1 MGTSYKDLETIMPD
15 AAVRIE
21 SAISTAK
28 EKSQTP
34 VVLFAHG
41 CGAQVALAWMEV
53 KGSDSLNGYIGL
65 GAGLMNAA
73 VENAGHLRIPL
84 ETMKFP
90 QLDIF
95 GSADNEAVLKT
106 APERLS
112 HINRAANPKS
122 RQKVIQGADHNM
134 TGKGEELSTVVETWL
149 NELAFKK

>member
-1 MGTSYKDLETIMPD
+1 MPD
-15 AAVRIE
+15 AAARIE

-53 KGSDSLNGYIGL
+53 KGNDSINGYIGL
-65 GAGLMNAA
+65 GTGRMNTAI
-73 VENAGHLRIPL
+73 EHAGHLRLPL
-84 ETMKFP
+84 AKMKFP

-95 GSADNEAVLKT
+95 GSKDDAAVLKT

-134 TGKGEELSTVVETWL
+134 TGKGAELSTVVEAWL
-149 NELAFKK
+149 NGLAFKK